1 MVPIDAKQG
10 QTGPNRVKDFSR
22 VITRIQDPESNRV
35 QKVDADPDPVGYF
48 GNILDFAVNPCHP
61 QCKLMKIGND
71 PYQCLVKVKGIFW
84 NINPP

>member
-10 QTGPNRVKDFSR
+10 QTGTNRVIDFSR

-48 GNILDFAVNPCHP
+48 GNILDFAGTKPLSP
-61 QCKLMKIGND
+61 SMQTYED
-71 PYQCLVKVKGIFW
+71 R
-84 NINPP
+84 